1 MLPVITILSHT
12 LTCHAVEPS
21 SLCAQRS
28 IDNTTYLHRC
38 GLLFRYIV
46 KVLISEYFRVLL
58 ARLVW
63 CYDVALV
70 IYILHDWC
78 TCAHIEGYLISSRL
92 LQLREFLYKVI
103 SDCDHLDF
111 GMSFDSPLDSAF
123 MGKFVPGLFSRFV
136 ECRFLFA
143 VPIVAWQTSTLLY
156 LRGLCSLL
164 RFLRNL
170 SVLVA
175 LLSSLRLI
183 THIFAELV
191 EIRKVILC

>member
-1 MLPVITILSHT
+1 MLPVITILSHA

-21 SLCAQRS
+21 SLCAQSS

-38 GLLFRYIV
+38 GLLLRYIV
-46 KVLISEYFRVLL
+46 KVLISEDFRVLL
-58 ARLVW
+58 ARLVG
-63 CYDVALV
+63 CNDITLV
-70 IYILHDWC
+70 IYILHDRR
-78 TCAHIEGYLISSRL
+78 TCAHIKWHLIASRL

-156 LRGLCSLL
+156 MRGLYSLL
-164 RFLRNL
+164 RFLGIL
-170 SVLVA
+170 SVLIA
-175 LLSSLRLI
+175 LLRSLRLI